1 MKLRRVFEIFL
12 GVLTAFG
19 GFVDMGDLVANAE
32 TGARFGMG
40 LAWAVVVGVVGI
52 VIYAEMAGRVA
63 SISGRPVFDVV
74 RERLGARPALVNLV
88 ASFLINLLTLT
99 AEIAGIAV
107 IVEIATGLDYLLWVP
122 IAAVAV
128 WLVIWKV
135 KFSMIEKAF
144 GITGLLIGVVV
155 VALWKLGPDW
165 GGLARG
171 ALSPSIA
178 SGESSIAYAFFAIA
192 LLGAAMTPYEV
203 FFFSSGAVED
213 GWTPRDLNLN
223 RANVFIG
230 FPLGGLLSLA
240 IMASTAAVLKPR
252 GISADTLGHV
262 ALPVG
267 LGLGKLAVAVL
278 LVGMFAAI
286 FSAAIETSMS
296 AGYTVSQFFGW
307 QWGKYVRPKQAALFH
322 VMVIA
327 AILLAVALAFT
338 TLDPIKVTEYSIV
351 LSAAALPLTYFPI
364 LVVAND
370 PTYVGEKTNS
380 RFLNALGF
388 GYLVL
393 LLVVSVATIP
403 VMILSRGGA

>member
-122 IAAVAV
+122 FAAVAV

>member
-1 MKLRRVFEIFL
+1 M
-12 GVLTAFG
+12 
-19 GFVDMGDLVANAE
+19 
-32 TGARFGMG
+32 
-40 LAWAVVVGVVGI
+40 
-52 VIYAEMAGRVA
+52 
-63 SISGRPVFDVV
+63 SGRPTFDII
-74 RERLGARPALVNLV
+74 RERLGPRVGMLNLFGSMAVTLLTFIAEIGGIALALELATGVWELAWVPVTAALVWIVLWR
-88 ASFLINLLTLT
+88 ARFSLIENVFGILGLTL
-99 AEIAGIAV
+99 
-107 IVEIATGLDYLLWVP
+107 IVFA
-122 IAAVAV
+122 
-128 WLVIWKV
+128 
-135 KFSMIEKAF
+135 
-144 GITGLLIGVVV
+144 
-155 VALWKLGPDW
+155 VALWQLGPDW
-165 GGLARG
+165 GGLWHDASTAAKPAAEG
-171 ALSPSIA
+171 WPS
-178 SGESSIAYAFFAIA
+178 YWYYAIA
-192 LLGAAMTPYEV
+192 LFGAAMTPYEV